1 MGFAGALRNIV
12 RPLSV
17 ASSRALMP
25 RISINASMAPFCP
38 AFPSPCKTPQW
49 LHPLW
54 NQFHSLTDT
63 RFPKR
68 RPSEKPRRKRASLR
82 PSGVS
87 LFVLLILKLNSNFE
101 MLYLVQ
107 GLMLG
112 FNIHLANPYF
122 QISLMKGV
130 SKGEMR
136 RNAWGNAGPLYWC
149 ALPLPCTHWVF
160 EDLWVWVCFLRR
172 KFILLADCVR
182 TGWWLQNE

>member
-38 AFPSPCKTPQW
+38 AFPSPCKPPQW

-68 RPSEKPRRKRASLR
+68 RPSEKPRRKRACLR
-82 PSGVS
+82 PSGPYAWVQYTPCQP
-87 LFVLLILKLNSNFE
+87 ILPNKPNEGS
-101 MLYLVQ
+101 V
-107 GLMLG
+107 
-112 FNIHLANPYF
+112 
-122 QISLMKGV
+122 K
-130 SKGEMR
+130 R
-136 RNAWGNAGPLYWC
+136 RN
-149 ALPLPCTHWVF
+149 
-160 EDLWVWVCFLRR
+160 EKKRMRQRR
-172 KFILLADCVR
+172 AFILAEKKKR
-182 TGWWLQNE
+182 KAQLQEANRKKNIQRVERKMAAVAREREWAERLG

>member
-25 RISINASMAPFCP
+25 RISTNASMAPFCP
-38 AFPSPCKTPQW
+38 AFPSPCKPPQW

-82 PSGVS
+82 PSGPYAWVQYTPGQP
-87 LFVLLILKLNSNFE
+87 ILPNKPNEGS
-101 MLYLVQ
+101 V
-107 GLMLG
+107 
-112 FNIHLANPYF
+112 
-122 QISLMKGV
+122 K
-130 SKGEMR
+130 R
-136 RNAWGNAGPLYWC
+136 RN
-149 ALPLPCTHWVF
+149 
-160 EDLWVWVCFLRR
+160 EKKRMRQRR
-172 KFILLADCVR
+172 AFILEVLVIAIKEAEKKKRKAQLQEANRKKNIQRVERKMAAVAREREWAERLAE
-182 TGWWLQNE
+182 LQRLEEEKKKSMA